1 MQGCHMARKQL
12 HLSQDPAADALLTE
26 DPLALLIGMQLD
38 QQFAMDRAFR
48 GPYVLLQR
56 LGSLDPST
64 IANRADLKDLF
75 ATPPVIHRFPGS
87 MAGRVQ
93 DLCRHIVEEYDGDA
107 ERLWK
112 EPKTGDEVLAR
123 LQALPGFGKQ
133 KAQIFVALL
142 GKQRGVQPPGWEQAA
157 GGYGEQGVH
166 RSVADVVDGES
177 LGAVRAY
184 KQEKK
189 AAAKRSAAPGPAGS
203 SQEVNA

>member
-56 LGSLDPST
+56 LGSLEAST
-64 IANRADLKDLF
+64 IATRADLKELF

-93 DLCRHIVEEYDGDA
+93 DLCRHIVDEYDGDA

-112 EPKTGDEVLAR
+112 EPKTGEEVLAR

-133 KAQIFVALL
+133 KAQIFLALL
-142 GKQRGVQPPGWEQAA
+142 GKQYGVRPKGWREAA
-157 GGYGEQGVH
+157 GAYGEDGSF
-166 RSVADVVDGES
+166 RSIADVTGPDA
-177 LGAVRAY
+177 LLKVRAY
-184 KQEKK
+184 KQSVK
-189 AAAKRSAAPGPAGS
+189 AAAKAAAS
-203 SQEVNA
+203 S